1 MDSVFTK
8 VFFAGQNFLCVK
20 HAAGE
25 LRHDKSLFM
34 AFKNTKNFMK
44 KFTEKFMKKMTEKF
58 MKKLTGKFIKNDRI
72 VYEKN

>member
-25 LRHDKSLFM
+25 LRHEKSLFL
-34 AFKNTKNFMK
+34 ALKDTKKFMK
-44 KFTEKFMKKMTEKF
+44 KLTEKFMKKMTEKF
-58 MKKLTGKFIKNDRI
+58 MKKLTEKFIK
-72 VYEKN
+72 K